1 MPIKQALAY
10 CFALTGLKEENYPK
24 DVAESVLI
32 DFIMGAYGGY
42 AAEEIKIAF
51 KLACAGKVE
60 VETNHFQNFNAEYLG
75 RILKAYDERR
85 RKELSQTMGTTKKT
99 LTKHPIDRLKH
110 YEDKLF
116 KPFEKLLKGEY
127 AFTDIDEHFLY
138 RSLDKMGITLATL
151 DQKKES
157 MVQAEEEEPKPYRQ
171 NPDERLRKV
180 KNRAMRICFRN
191 WIEDCALNDINL
203 RELVTKKIQ

>member
-1 MPIKQALAY
+1 
-10 CFALTGLKEENYPK
+10 
-24 DVAESVLI
+24 
-32 DFIMGAYGGY
+32 
-42 AAEEIKIAF
+42 
-51 KLACAGKVE
+51 
-60 VETNHFQNFNAEYLG
+60 
-75 RILKAYDERR
+75 
-85 RKELSQTMGTTKKT
+85 MGTTKKS
-99 LTKHPIDRLKH
+99 LTEHPIDRLKH

-127 AFTDIDEHFLY
+127 AFTDIDERFLY

-151 DQKKES
+151 DQKKEA